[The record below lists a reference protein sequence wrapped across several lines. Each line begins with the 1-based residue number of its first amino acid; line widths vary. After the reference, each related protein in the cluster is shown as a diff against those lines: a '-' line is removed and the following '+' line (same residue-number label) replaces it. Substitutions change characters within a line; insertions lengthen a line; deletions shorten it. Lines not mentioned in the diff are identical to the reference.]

1 MKIVDQPVDPASLGR
16 LRLLHCAGA
25 DDVRKLLAQ
34 CQLCTVEADETLLSP
49 RKANH
54 HLYMVLEGSLTVY
67 VDSLDSQ
74 PLRVIDTN
82 DCAGEVSFVD
92 HLPPTVYVVA
102 NQPCTLL
109 RLHSRHIGVLGESPH
124 LMHNLALLLCE
135 RVRLSDRLIVDS
147 EHNANVDML
156 TGVFNRRW
164 LEHAF
169 ERDSTRCAMAGSP
182 LCMLMLDVDRFKQYN
197 DSHGHL
203 AGDLVLSLVARTL
216 AAQLRPKDCL
226 VRYGGEEFTILLPEL
241 AAEDARAI
249 GERLRQAIE
258 QVRSIPSPIGRL
270 PGVTVSIGLAVW
282 QPADRLADLIERA
295 DRELYQAKQGGR
307 NQLCG

>member
-1 MKIVDQPVDPASLGR
+1 MKIVEQPVAPARLGR
-16 LRLLHCAGA
+16 LRLLHGVDGA
-25 DDVRKLLAQ
+25 ELARLLAH
-34 CQLCTVEADETLLSP
+34 CEVCTIEAEETLLSP
-49 RKANH
+49 HQPNRY
-54 HLYMVLEGSLTVY
+54 LYMVLHGSLTVY

-82 DCAGEVSFVD
+82 DCAGEVSFID
-92 HLPPTVYVVA
+92 HLPPTIFVVA
-102 NQPCTLL
+102 NQSCTLL
-109 RLHSRHIGVLGESPH
+109 RLHTRDLAVLGESPR

-164 LEHAF
+164 LEHAY
-169 ERDSTRCAMAGSP
+169 ERDSARCAINGSAM
-182 LCMLMLDVDRFKQYN
+182 CMLMLDVDRFKRYN
-197 DSHGHL
+197 DRHGHL
-203 AGDLVLSLVARTL
+203 AGDHVLALVARTL

-241 AAEDARAI
+241 AAEAARAI

-258 QVRSIPSPIGRL
+258 RIRHFPTPIGRL
-270 PGVTVSIGLAVW
+270 PGVTISIGLAVW
-282 QPADRLADLIERA
+282 QPGDSLAEVIERA
-295 DRELYQAKQGGR
+295 DRELYQAKQAGR
-307 NQLCG
+307 NRLSG